1 LALFKKQGMQQQ
13 DTIWGHP
20 KGLFVLF
27 FTELWERF
35 SYYGMRA
42 ILVLYLT
49 QLTTV
54 DNPGM
59 GWTSKE
65 ALALYGW
72 YGMMVYFMGIFGG
85 VAADK
90 WLGQKKSVFI
100 GGIFIILG
108 QFSMAVDGLMFFY
121 TGLVLLI
128 LGVGLLKPNIST
140 MVGGLY
146 RKGDSKR
153 DAGFT
158 IFYIGIN
165 IGALAAPIIVG
176 TVAEKV
182 GWHLGFSIAGFGMII
197 GQFVYIAFRKHLADV
212 GNLLKDSKTESHLA
226 KQPLTKIEK
235 DRVIV
240 LLISFLIVI
249 GFWAAYEQA
258 GGLMNLYARDKVDR
272 FLFGWEIPTSYFQ
285 SLHAFYVVLIGGPMA
300 WLWLK
305 WTNAGKES
313 SAIFKMAV
321 GMIIMS
327 FSFLVLMGAVYDASL
342 SAIGKSPVHWLL
354 IAYFMHVVAELSI
367 SPVALSFITKLA
379 PAKYASIMMGVY
391 FAITGLGNKAAGMLG
406 EAAQDAGEMA
416 VFGVIAA
423 ACFIVGI
430 LLFFL
435 VKKLKEIAHGAE
447 DIDNTPT
454 FVEPE

>member
-1 LALFKKQGMQQQ
+1 
-13 DTIWGHP
+13 
-20 KGLFVLF
+20 
-27 FTELWERF
+27 
-35 SYYGMRA
+35 
-42 ILVLYLT
+42 
-49 QLTTV
+49 
-54 DNPGM
+54 M

-65 ALALYGW
+65 ALALYGT

-90 WLGQKKSVFI
+90 WLGQKKSVLI
-100 GGIFIILG
+100 GGILIILG
-108 QFSMAVDGLMFFY
+108 QFSLAIDGLMFFY
-121 TGLVLLI
+121 TGLVLLVC
-128 LGVGLLKPNIST
+128 GVGLLKPNIST

-165 IGALAAPIIVG
+165 IGALAAPILVG
-176 TVAEKV
+176 TVAEKI
-182 GWHLGFSIAGFGMII
+182 GWHLGFSLAGFGMII
-197 GQFVYIAFRKHLADV
+197 GQIVYVSFKKHLEGIGD
-212 GNLLKDSKTESHLA
+212 LLKNSKTEAHLVN
-226 KQPLTKIEK
+226 QPLTKIEK

-249 GFWAAYEQA
+249 VFWAAYEQA

-285 SLHAFYVVLIGGPMA
+285 SLHAFYVVLLGGPMA

-305 WTNAGKES
+305 WTKMGRES

-327 FSFLVLMGAVYDASL
+327 VSFLVLMGAVYDASV
-342 SAIGKSPVHWLL
+342 SALGKSPVHWLL
-354 IAYFMHVVAELSI
+354 IAYLMHVVAELSI
-367 SPVALSFITKLA
+367 SPVALSYITKLA
-379 PAKYASIMMGVY
+379 PAKYASIMMGTY
-391 FAITGLGNKAAGMLG
+391 FAITGLGNKAAGLLG

-423 ACFIVGI
+423 ACFIVGV

-435 VKKLKEIAHGAE
+435 VKKLKEISHGAE
-447 DIDNTPT
+447 DNEQQAPV

>member
-1 LALFKKQGMQQQ
+1 
-13 DTIWGHP
+13 
-20 KGLFVLF
+20 
-27 FTELWERF
+27 
-35 SYYGMRA
+35 
-42 ILVLYLT
+42 
-49 QLTTV
+49 
-54 DNPGM
+54 M

-90 WLGQKKSVFI
+90 WLGQKKSVLI

-108 QFSMAVDGLMFFY
+108 QFSMAINGLMFFY

-146 RKGDSKR
+146 KKGDAKR

-197 GQFVYIAFRKHLADV
+197 GQLVYISFKKHLADV
-212 GNLLKDSKTESHLA
+212 GNLLKHSKTESHLA

-249 GFWAAYEQA
+249 VFWAAYEQA
-258 GGLMNLYARDKVDR
+258 GGLMNLYARDSVDR
-272 FLFGWEIPTSYFQ
+272 FIFGWEIPTSYFQ

-305 WTNAGKES
+305 WSKMGKES

-342 SAIGKSPVHWLL
+342 SAIGKSPVYWLL

-435 VKKLKEIAHGAE
+435 VKKLKEISHGAE
-447 DIDNTPT
+447 DDIETKVV

>member
-1 LALFKKQGMQQQ
+1 MQQQ
-13 DTIWGHP
+13 ATIWGHP

-35 SYYGMRA
+35 SFYGMRA

-49 QLTTV
+49 QQTTG

-90 WLGQKKSVFI
+90 WLGQKKSVFV

-108 QFSMAVDGLMFFY
+108 QFSMAIEGIIFFY
-121 TGLVLLI
+121 TGLVFLVI
-128 LGVGLLKPNIST
+128 GVGLLKPNIST

-146 RKGDSKR
+146 KQGDSKR

-158 IFYIGIN
+158 LFYIGIN

-176 TVAEKV
+176 TVAEKI

-197 GQFVYIAFRKHLADV
+197 GQIVYIAFRKHLDGV
-212 GNLLKDSKTESHLA
+212 GDLLKHSKTNAHLA
-226 KQPLTKIEK
+226 NQPLTKIEK

-249 GFWAAYEQA
+249 VFWAAYEQA

-272 FLFGWEIPTSYFQ
+272 FIFGWEMPTSYFQ
-285 SLHAFYVVLIGGPMA
+285 SLHAFYVVVIGAPMA
-300 WLWLK
+300 WFWLK
-305 WTNAGKES
+305 WSKKGKES
-313 SAIFKMAV
+313 SAIFKSAV
-321 GMIIMS
+321 GMIVMS
-327 FSFLVLMGAVYDASL
+327 LSFLVLMGAVYDASL
-342 SAIGKSPVHWLL
+342 SAIGKSPVYWLL
-354 IAYFMHVVAELSI
+354 IAYLMHVIAELSI

-379 PAKYASIMMGVY
+379 PVKYASIMMGAY
-391 FAITGLGNKAAGMLG
+391 FAIVGIGNKAAGVLG
-406 EAAQDAGEMA
+406 EMAQDAGEMTI
-416 VFGVIAA
+416 FGAIAA
-423 ACFIVGI
+423 ACFIIGV
-430 LLFFL
+430 LLFLL
-435 VKKLKEIAHGAE
+435 VKKLKEMSHGAE
-447 DIDNTPT
+447 DLNETKPT